1 MTRQSS
7 IDERLKEFCDT
18 PRQCEYIDAVNREGG
33 IMAAAE
39 ALGIDYTNVSRAI
52 AKIKAKAAKA
62 SLEGHAPGH
71 FNSGVAPGYRMG
83 KVTVQR
89 AKDGGIERTWERQ
102 SPDDSLREAMIQA
115 AFDAMLEQLPRA
127 PKVKPPVCSNA
138 NLCTVYTLTDAHVG
152 AYCWAPEGGADW
164 DVHIAERILTGCFE
178 KMIAA
183 SPDSRVAVVAQLGDF
198 LHQDGIRA
206 VTPTSEHLLDA
217 DGRFEKVIKVA
228 MRILRRVIAMALA
241 KHEKVVVLMAEG
253 NHDISSSIWLRTMFA
268 ALYEN
273 EPRVEVIGSPL
284 PYYVYQH
291 GETMLAW
298 HHGHL
303 SKNDKLPIL
312 FAAQFPKIWGSTTK
326 RYAHTGHR
334 HHVEE
339 KEGTGMH
346 VMQHTTLTARD
357 AYAARGGWIADR
369 AVTAVTY
376 HDKFGKHS
384 TATICPEMLE
394 PEAA

>member
-1 MTRQSS
+1 MTRTVPEGFKVKGVSTYYDEEGKVRGQWVKSS
-7 IDERLKEFCDT
+7 ADEE
-18 PRQCEYIDAVNREGG
+18 AREEARR
-33 IMAAAE
+33 IAFE
-39 ALGIDYTNVSRAI
+39 ALSQ
-52 AKIKAKAAKA
+52 
-62 SLEGHAPGH
+62 E
-71 FNSGVAPGYRMG
+71 
-83 KVTVQR
+83 
-89 AKDGGIERTWERQ
+89 
-102 SPDDSLREAMIQA
+102 
-115 AFDAMLEQLPRA
+115 LPRLAAIPA
-127 PKVKPPVCSNA
+127 PAVAMDS
-138 NLCTVYTLTDAHVG
+138 LCTVYTLTDSHVG
-152 AYCWAPEGGADW
+152 AYCWAPESGEDW
-164 DVHIAERILTGCFE
+164 DLDIAERTLAGCFE

-217 DGRFEKVIKVA
+217 DGRFEKVIKIA
-228 MRILRRVIAMALA
+228 IRILRRVVDMSLA
-241 KHEKVVVLMAEG
+241 KHEKVIVLMAEG
-253 NHDISSSIWLRTMFA
+253 NHDITSSIWLRTMFS

-284 PYYVYQH
+284 PNYVYQH
-291 GETMLAW
+291 GQTMLAW

-303 SKNDKLPIL
+303 SKNDKLPML

-339 KEGTGMH
+339 KEHTGMH

-357 AYAARGGWIADR
+357 AYAARGGWLSDR

-384 TATICPEMLE
+384 TATICPEML
-394 PEAA
+394 AI

>member
-1 MTRQSS
+1 MTRQASV
-7 IDERLKEFCDT
+7 DERLKEFCTT
-18 PRQCEYIDAVNREGG
+18 PRQAEYIDAVNEHKGV
-33 IMAAAE
+33 MAAAK
-39 ALGIDYTNVSRAI
+39 ALGIGFQIISKAISAIKKRAAAQGYSPDHSMTRTVPEGFKVKGVSTYYD
-52 AKIKAKAAKA
+52 
-62 SLEGHAPGH
+62 EE
-71 FNSGVAPGYRMG
+71 G
-83 KVTVQR
+83 KVRGQWVKSS
-89 AKDGGIERTWERQ
+89 ADEEA
-102 SPDDSLREAMIQA
+102 REEARRI
-115 AFDAMLEQLPRA
+115 AFEALSQELPRMAAIPA
-127 PKVKPPVCSNA
+127 PAVALDS
-138 NLCTVYTLTDAHVG
+138 LCTVYTLTDSHVG
-152 AYCWAPEGGADW
+152 AYCWAPESGEDW
-164 DVHIAERILTGCFE
+164 DLDIAERTLVGCFE
-178 KMIAA
+178 KMVAA

-217 DGRFEKVIKVA
+217 DGRFEKVIKIAIRV
-228 MRILRRVIAMALA
+228 LRRVVDMSLA
-241 KHEKVVVLMAEG
+241 KHEKVIVLMAEG
-253 NHDISSSIWLRTMFA
+253 NHDITSSIWLRTMFS

-291 GETMLAW
+291 GQTMLAW

-303 SKNDKLPIL
+303 SKNDKLPML

-339 KEGTGMH
+339 KEHTGMH

-357 AYAARGGWIADR
+357 AYAARGGWLSDR

-384 TATICPEMLE
+384 TATICPEML
-394 PEAA
+394 A